1 MGQEIMV
8 EVSALWAMR
17 EEAYICA
24 ASCFLPA
31 PAASGSLRY
40 GAFDFVLR
48 TLNPNLKL
56 SPNPEP
62 LTWVLVGYEFT
73 FLV

>member
-1 MGQEIMV
+1 MGDEGG
-8 EVSALWAMR
+8 SLHLR
-17 EEAYICA
+17 RKLRT
-24 ASCFLPA
+24 LPA

-62 LTWVLVGYEFT
+62 LTWVLVGYDFT